1 MDTAQKEQIR
11 AGLLKA
17 IQAEQDG
24 YHFYLMAART
34 TEDPRGR
41 EVFEKLAQEE
51 LDHNRFL
58 RHQHEF
64 ILHHGHADPAFM
76 LQHRVDLSGESPIF
90 SSVLK
95 ARIKEAHFE
104 MSALSIGLQLEL
116 ASSSFYKEEAG
127 RISDPTVR
135 AFFLEL
141 ASWEIGHYQ
150 ALLRQQDALRD
161 DYFSDS
167 GFSPF

>member
-1 MDTAQKEQIR
+1 MDEAAKKQITE
-11 AGLLKA
+11 GLLKA

-24 YHFYLMAART
+24 YHFYLMAARN
-34 TEDPRGR
+34 TEDRQGK

-58 RHQHEF
+58 RHQYEHITETGEADSEF
-64 ILHHGHADPAFM
+64 KLE
-76 LQHRVDLSGESPIF
+76 HRVDLSGESPIF

-104 MSALSIGLQLEL
+104 MSAVSIAIQLEL
-116 ASSSFYKEEAG
+116 SAMSFYKEQAG
-127 RISDPTVR
+127 ASADPTVKN
-135 AFFLEL
+135 FFTEL
-141 ASWEIGHYQ
+141 ATWESTHYH
-150 ALLRQQDALRD
+150 ALLRQQETLKG
-161 DYFSDS
+161 DYWSDS